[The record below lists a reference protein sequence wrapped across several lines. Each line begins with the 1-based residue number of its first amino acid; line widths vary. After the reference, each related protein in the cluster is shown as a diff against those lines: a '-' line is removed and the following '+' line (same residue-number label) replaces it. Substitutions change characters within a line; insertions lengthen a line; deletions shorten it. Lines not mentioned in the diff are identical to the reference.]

1 MIRVMKKLLFSIFY
15 FIISINIYS
24 QNTVEKIS
32 FQSANPFS
40 FNDVITNLK
49 NQETQ
54 DVYGS
59 LFIPYDSLNPSK
71 KYPLIIGVAGSLGW
85 GEHHYKYLKMYQK
98 MGIATFELSSFKSR
112 GITSTV
118 GSQNEVTI
126 AAMIVDAY
134 KALEVLSNHPRI
146 DKDKISITGWSLGG
160 GVTLFSAWLPLK
172 NAINKELNFASHLA
186 FYPPCFIDPENTD
199 FSQSPIHIL
208 VGELD
213 NWTPSQPC
221 YELVQKLENKANI
234 DITIYDDSHHSF
246 DRIAPVVV
254 NENAYNFTDC
264 TFRLTKDGNVLM
276 NYIDIPMSNPF
287 LQKLGFMFCVKR
299 GVSFGGNP
307 IAREKSF
314 AFAKKFMSQTLLK

>member
-1 MIRVMKKLLFSIFY
+1 MKKLLFIVFY
-15 FIISINIYS
+15 FIISINLYS
-24 QNTVEKIS
+24 QYTAEKIS

-40 FNDVITNLK
+40 FNDVITNLE
-49 NQETQ
+49 NQEKQ
-54 DVYGS
+54 EVYGN
-59 LFIPYDSLNPSK
+59 LVIPDDTLNPQK

-85 GEHHYKYLKMYQK
+85 GEHHYKYLEMYQE
-98 MGIATFELSSFKSR
+98 MGIATFELNSFKSR
-112 GITSTV
+112 GIKSTV
-118 GSQNEVTI
+118 GSQTEVTI

-172 NAINKELNFASHLA
+172 NAINKNLSFASHLA

-287 LQKLGFMFCVKR
+287 LQKLGFMLCVKR
-299 GVSFGGNP
+299 GVSFGGNT

-314 AFAKKFMSQTLLK
+314 AFAKKFMSQIILK

>member
-1 MIRVMKKLLFSIFY
+1 MIRVMKKLLFSISY

-40 FNDVITNLK
+40 FNDVITNLD
-49 NQETQ
+49 NQEKQ
-54 DVYGS
+54 DVYGN

-71 KYPLIIGVAGSLGW
+71 KYPLVIGVAGSLGW
-85 GEHHYKYLKMYQK
+85 GEHHYKYLKMYQE
-98 MGIATFELSSFKSR
+98 MGIATFELNSFKSR
-112 GITSTV
+112 GISSTV

>member
-1 MIRVMKKLLFSIFY
+1 MKKLLFIVFY
-15 FIISINIYS
+15 FIISINLYS
-24 QNTVEKIS
+24 QYTAEKIS

-40 FNDVITNLK
+40 FNDVITNLE
-49 NQETQ
+49 NQEKQ
-54 DVYGS
+54 EVYGN
-59 LFIPYDSLNPSK
+59 LVIPDDTLNPQK

-85 GEHHYKYLKMYQK
+85 GEHHYKYLEMYQE
-98 MGIATFELSSFKSR
+98 MGIATFELNSFKSR
-112 GITSTV
+112 GIKSTV
-118 GSQNEVTI
+118 GSQTEVTI
-126 AAMIVDAY
+126 AAMILDAY

-172 NAINKELNFASHLA
+172 NAINKNLSFASHLA

-254 NENAYNFTDC
+254 NEKAYNFTDC

-287 LQKLGFMFCVKR
+287 LQKLGFMLCVKR

-314 AFAKKFMSQTLLK
+314 AFAKKFMSQTILK